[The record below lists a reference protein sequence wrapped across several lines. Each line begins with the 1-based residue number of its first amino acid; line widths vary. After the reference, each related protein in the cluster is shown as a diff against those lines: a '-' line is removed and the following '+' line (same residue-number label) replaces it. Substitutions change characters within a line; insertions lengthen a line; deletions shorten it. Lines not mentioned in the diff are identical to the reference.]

1 MQTNTKITYKNLDV
15 TVQYKPN
22 IKHSYIQI
30 KPPQT
35 IIIKTPVASL
45 DFSYQLLQEKE
56 GWITKQLAKLQKNTP
71 PKVELQKE
79 VLLFGEQLSLNT
91 KETHY
96 LQNKLQ
102 NLTTHSRSAILAC
115 YDDFYKYMAQEY
127 ITLRVVYFAQKMDLS
142 FKEIRFKKM
151 KSRWGSCS
159 STRVLTFNTQLMKVN
174 KELIDYVVVHE
185 LAHLVH
191 MNHSQA
197 FHSLVACYLHNH
209 KDLRK
214 QLKTHALV

>member
-1 MQTNTKITYKNLDV
+1 
-15 TVQYKPN
+15 
-22 IKHSYIQI
+22 
-30 KPPQT
+30 
-35 IIIKTPVASL
+35 
-45 DFSYQLLQEKE
+45 
-56 GWITKQLAKLQKNTP
+56 
-71 PKVELQKE
+71 VELQKE
-79 VLLFGEQLSLNT
+79 ELLFGEQLSLNT

-159 STRVLTFNTQLMKVN
+159 SARVLTFNTQLMKVN